1 MGQQIV
7 HRLLISFP
15 ALLGV
20 LFLCF
25 CLLQVVP
32 ADPAMIIAGPD
43 AKAETI
49 AAIRLELGLDRSIA
63 VQFFEYILRVLRGD
77 LGRSIISNRMV
88 SEELAMTIGPT
99 VELMLGAMLIA
110 VPSGLALGTL
120 AAVNRGRLADRV
132 IMACSV
138 AGVSM
143 PVFFIGLILIQ
154 YVGFKWALLPFTGR
168 TGPIW
173 DGGLPSLIL
182 PATTL
187 GLVLVGPIA
196 RLTRT
201 AVLEVLGADFVR
213 TARAKGLRDAGKT
226 TLLRLLAGV
235 TAPSVGRVRVAGR
248 IAPLISIGV
257 GFHPELSGREN
268 IVVNGTVLG
277 LTRARLA
284 EVTPDIIAFSGLAD
298 DVLDTPVKLYSSG
311 MLLRLAFAVAV
322 HTDPDVMLVDELLA
336 VGDLAFQQRCLA
348 RMAELRARGVTVV
361 LVSHS
366 VFTIREVCDRAIVL
380 SAGRKVFDGP
390 AEEAVRV
397 HQRLLGGDAAES
409 GSEAAAVAVRPVRG
423 RRVRRR
429 GGRAGARR
437 ALPAAGDAR
446 GPPGPGRPPRHV
458 HRLRRGRR
466 HRLPDA
472 LRRAPPPPHPRRRRA
487 GAGSRSASPPPSAP
501 APTSSPSRSWATRA
515 ARSWPTTSTAPSSG
529 SPATPDPDVHG
540 PAPLQIGVRVR

>member
-1 MGQQIV
+1 MGRQIV

-49 AAIRLELGLDRSIA
+49 AAIRLELGLDRSIP

-120 AAVNRGRLADRV
+120 AAVNRGRIADRI

-168 TGPIW
+168 TGPVW

-182 PATTL
+182 PALTL
-187 GLVLVGPIA
+187 GAVLIGPIA

-213 TARAKGLRDAGKT
+213 TARAKGLRETVVIVHHALRNALIPVV
-226 TLLRLLAGV
+226 TLIGLQAAFLLGGAVV
-235 TAPSVGRVRVAGR
+235 TETMFSWPGVGR
-248 IAPLISIGV
+248 
-257 GFHPELSGREN
+257 
-268 IVVNGTVLG
+268 
-277 LTRARLA
+277 
-284 EVTPDIIAFSGLAD
+284 
-298 DVLDTPVKLYSSG
+298 
-311 MLLRLAFAVAV
+311 
-322 HTDPDVMLVDELLA
+322 LA
-336 VGDLAFQQRCLA
+336 VGAIVSSDFPTAQGAIMILAIAFLSINLLVDVLYVYLDPRVQRTMSVEALEHRLCRRARHRRVRPRRRAAPAGARQGGRDWPRWCSPLIVLA
-348 RMAELRARGVTVV
+348 ALLRAVDRALRSLLHRSHQGDAAARAREHWFGTDNTGRDILSRVIYGTRNTLMLGLVGVIVGGLHRRRARHPRRLLPPARRLDHAAGRRDAGLPRDPDRARG
-361 LVSHS
+361 
-366 VFTIREVCDRAIVL
+366 
-380 SAGRKVFDGP
+380 GRD
-390 AEEAVRV
+390 
-397 HQRLLGGDAAES
+397 L
-409 GSEAAAVAVRPVRG
+409 
-423 RRVRRR
+423 
-429 GGRAGARR
+429 
-437 ALPAAGDAR
+437 
-446 GPPGPGRPPRHV
+446 
-458 HRLRRGRR
+458 
-466 HRLPDA
+466 
-472 LRRAPPPPHPRRRRA
+472 RRRA
-487 GAGSRSASPPPSAP
+487 
-501 APTSSPSRSWATRA
+501 
-515 ARSWPTTSTAPSSG
+515 
-529 SPATPDPDVHG
+529 
-540 PAPLQIGVRVR
+540 